1 MIERDI
7 AFKLIEFTK
16 KILIVCFTG
25 PQQSGKTTLSRL
37 IFIDYL
43 RWNTPWQLQKYTSKT
58 FNYSEIECLLWKSDL
73 PDDVDD
79 DFVNELLLE
88 VRDAIN

>member
-16 KILIVCFTG
+16 KNLIVCLTG

-43 RWNTPWQLQKYTSKT
+43 R
-58 FNYSEIECLLWKSDL
+58 
-73 PDDVDD
+73 
-79 DFVNELLLE
+79 
-88 VRDAIN
+88 